1 MIWEESHRADPRARV
16 IADRHYSRQKIGTP
30 QFVPPGRCLVLH
42 AETET
47 GSAYWVTSWP
57 FGEYVKHRWP
67 GAWICSAFRNEGA
80 APGVQM
86 IIDAVAATLNR
97 YGPPPELGMI
107 TFVDPDQVE
116 PTMVRGEP
124 VWGWAFMMAGF
135 VPDGFTRG
143 GLIALKLYPQDMP
156 KPAAPFTIDQDLFA

>member
-1 MIWEESHRADPRARV
+1 MIWEESWRSDPRARA
-16 IADRHYSRQKIGTP
+16 IADRHYSRQTVGAIG
-30 QFVPPGRCLVLH
+30 FVPPGRCLVLY

-80 APGVQM
+80 GLGVQM
-86 IIDAVAATLNR
+86 ILDAVACTRWR
-97 YGPPPELGMI
+97 YGEPPELGMI
-107 TFVDPDQVE
+107 TFVDSEKVE

-124 VWGWAFMMAGF
+124 VYGWTFIMAGF
-135 VPDGFTRG
+135 VPDGWTEG
-143 GLIALKLYPQDMP
+143 GLYALRLWPQDMP
-156 KPAAPFTIDQDLFA
+156 EAAAPFTINQDLFS